1 LDGVSR
7 QMMLKTAIL
16 VAIYGFAYI
25 VIESVRREPRKM
37 DKRECG
43 MGLFNMPSG
52 FDYNICKTHRF
63 QDGLVSGC

>member
-1 LDGVSR
+1 LDGISR

-25 VIESVRREPRKM
+25 VIESVLREPRKM

-43 MGLFNMPSG
+43 MGLFSIFSD
-52 FDYNICKTHRF
+52 FDCNICKTHRF
-63 QDGLVSGC
+63 QDDLVSGC